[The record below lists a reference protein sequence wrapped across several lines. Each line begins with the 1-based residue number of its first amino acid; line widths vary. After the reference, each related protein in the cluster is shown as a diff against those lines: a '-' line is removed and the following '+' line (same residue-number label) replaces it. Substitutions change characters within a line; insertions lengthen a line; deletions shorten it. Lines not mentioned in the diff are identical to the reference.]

1 MGTAKKVKILLVEN
15 DMTIKELAAELNMG
29 NSTLYR
35 KLTNDDFLESEVQRI
50 AQVFG
55 ATSESIFTWPNGR
68 KF

>member
-1 MGTAKKVKILLVEN
+1 MGTAKKIKILLVEN

-55 ATSESIFTWPNGR
+55 ATSESIFNWPNGR

>member
-1 MGTAKKVKILLVEN
+1 MGTAKKIKILLVEN

-35 KLTNDDFLESEVQRI
+35 KLTNDDFLESEVLRI

-55 ATSESIFTWPNGR
+55 ATSESILIWPNGR

>member
-1 MGTAKKVKILLVEN
+1 MGTAKKIKILLVEN

>member
-1 MGTAKKVKILLVEN
+1 MGTAKKIKILLVEN

-55 ATSESIFTWPNGR
+55 ATSESIFTWQNGR